1 MTASRPGSVPA
12 TGGVSARR
20 VRDPRGVVLAALLAT
35 VLAACSGPVLAN
47 PPAARP
53 TVAPRTPAPTA
64 PADPRP
70 VVLPRDDGPHDRLTE
85 WWYYT
90 GHLATADG
98 RTFGFEYVIFRAERG
113 GFPVSWAGHL
123 AITDESGQRF
133 AYSQR
138 SEVGPQVDGSPRGA
152 DGAPGGFAFE
162 LPGSDPGPIGT
173 GSPAPAATS
182 VAGTPWIMEGSGGHD
197 TLAAVVGPAEAA
209 ATTMPGG
216 FGLALRLAPLAK
228 PALQGRNGWVDFGA
242 AGGSYYYSRT
252 RMAATG
258 TLVVD
263 GARLAVTGT
272 AWFDHQ
278 WGDFIA
284 VGGGG
289 WDWFAINLDDGSDL
303 TLSLVRSADGT
314 YPLVYGTLVLPDGT
328 SQPVARSEITV
339 DPLDRWTSA
348 RTGAAYP
355 SGWRVQVAG
364 IGLDVTVVPTMRD
377 QELDTRATTGVVYW
391 EGSETVTGTRAGR
404 PVSGKGYVELTGYAE
419 HATAPP

>member
-1 MTASRPGSVPA
+1 MTARIAPA
-12 TGGVSARR
+12 HARR
-20 VRDPRGVVLAALLAT
+20 QGGCGRLGGRGRLRGLLT
-35 VLAACSGPVLAN
+35 GLLVFFLAACSGPVLAN

-53 TVAPRTPAPTA
+53 SVAPRTPTPAA

-90 GHLATADG
+90 GHLAAADG
-98 RTFGFEYVIFRAERG
+98 RTFGFEYVVFRAERG
-113 GFPVSWAGHL
+113 GFPVSWASHL
-123 AITDESGQRF
+123 AVTDEAGQRF
-133 AYSQR
+133 AYGQR
-138 SEVGPQVDGSPRGA
+138 SEIGPQVDLSPR
-152 DGAPGGFAFE
+152 DSNGAPGGFA
-162 LPGSDPGPIGT
+162 LALAGVDPAR
-173 GSPAPAATS
+173 PATLANAAWTM
-182 VAGTPWIMEGSGGHD
+182 TGSGGHD
-197 TLAAVVGPAEAA
+197 TLSAVVGPAEAA
-209 ATTMPGG
+209 ATTMPNG
-216 FGLALRLAPLAK
+216 FGLQLDLAPLAP
-228 PALQGRNGWVDFGA
+228 PALHGRNGWVDFGG

-252 RMAATG
+252 RMTAAG

-263 GARLAVTGT
+263 GERLAVTGT

-328 SQPVARSEITV
+328 ARPVARDEISV
-339 DPLDRWTSA
+339 DALGSWTSA
-348 RTGAAYP
+348 RTGATYP
-355 SGWRVQVAG
+355 SGWRVRIAG
-364 IGLDVTVVPTMRD
+364 AALDVTVTPTLRD

-391 EGSETVTGTRAGR
+391 EGSQRVTGTRSGR
-404 PVSGKGYVELTGYAE
+404 PVSGKGYVELTGYAD
-419 HATAPP
+419 HVTAAP